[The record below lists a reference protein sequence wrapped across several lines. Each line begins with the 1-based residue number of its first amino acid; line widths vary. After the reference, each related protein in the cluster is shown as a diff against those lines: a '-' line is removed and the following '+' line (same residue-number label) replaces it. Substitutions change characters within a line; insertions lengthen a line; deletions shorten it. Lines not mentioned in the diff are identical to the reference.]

1 MDKMHTY
8 RARLLV
14 LFLGLGL
21 GACTEVIDIELD
33 STFQR
38 LVVFGSVTTDSIR
51 HGVELSASSDYFS
64 NAPSPKIS
72 GARVELKFE
81 GNSLLLEEQDT
92 IPGLYLT
99 PTAFRGTPLTTYTLF
114 LSQID
119 VDGDGILESY
129 EAESTM
135 PAIPQPDS
143 ITLLYFQTPFISG
156 YQVSMYLPDPP
167 TRQWYGFKLKRNQ
180 ITLSE
185 RLSDYSV
192 QPDDFFN
199 GTYVYGLPV
208 GFLSDEDPAEAVQP
222 GDTITFELESIDQEY
237 FNFVVDAQL
246 EIAGNNPLFSGPS
259 SNIRSNIDN
268 QGKGVFTALSIGRVS
283 LMIPAE

>member
-1 MDKMHTY
+1 MDRKRAY
-8 RARLLV
+8 RTG
-14 LFLGLGL
+14 FLALILGIGL

-38 LVVFGSVTTDSIR
+38 LIVYGSVTTDSIH
-51 HGVELSASSDYFS
+51 HGIELSASSDYFS

-72 GARVELKFE
+72 DARVELKFD
-81 GNSLLLEEQDT
+81 GNSMLLEEHDT

-99 PTAFRGTPLTTYTLF
+99 PIAFRGTPLTTYTLN

-119 VDGDGILESY
+119 VDGDGSFESY
-129 EAESTM
+129 MAESTM
-135 PAIPQPDS
+135 PDIPQLDS
-143 ITLLYFQTPFISG
+143 IGLLYFDSPFVSG
-156 YQVSMYLPDPP
+156 YQVSTYFLNPP
-167 TRQWYGFKLKRNQ
+167 SREWYGFKIKRNQ
-180 ITLSE
+180 YLLSE
-185 RLSDYSV
+185 RISDYSV

-199 GTYVYGLPV
+199 GTYIFGLPV
-208 GFLSDEDPAEAVQP
+208 GFLSDDNPIEAIIP
-222 GDTITFELESIDQEY
+222 GDTVTFELQSIQQDY

-268 QGKGVFTALSIGRVS
+268 QGKGIFTALSIGRVS
-283 LMIPAE
+283 IVVPGE